1 MHRRLPV
8 TVLAG
13 LAAVAVVVAAGAAF
27 AKSLPPKAG
36 HSKSRER
43 KSTSMSPLVRSR

>member
-27 AKSLPPKAG
+27 AATAAKKGSVKHPFSPK
-36 HSKSRER
+36 
-43 KSTSMSPLVRSR
+43 